1 MIRRSGQSVLEVLLA
16 VVTLT
21 IGFTSLLRIWT
32 AETDAVGVGR
42 RWTAMTAAA
51 ATELALLE
59 TAYRAAAPACVRPA
73 SGSNYTPDGVGLT
86 WATID
91 SAGQLAIVLEVRG
104 AGARRTLIDTVTT
117 LVPCR

>member
-1 MIRRSGQSVLEVLLA
+1 MVRRSGQSVLEVLLA

-21 IGFTSLLRIWT
+21 IGFTALLRVWV
-32 AETDAVGVGR
+32 AETDAVGVGH

-51 ATELALLE
+51 ASELAELE
-59 TAYRAAAPACVRPA
+59 AAYRAAAPACALPA

-86 WATID
+86 WSTVD

-104 AGARRTLIDTVTT
+104 AGARKILIDTVTT